1 MDFILE
7 NRTEKT
13 WISVNSDPTR
23 TETRKWTRTR
33 NREIPT
39 CNKYSFMAAYCLSTM
54 HVLWADLW
62 KCRLWPLQKKVRFV
76 GKSAQPNCALFRI
89 LFDVCSEF
97 LEDAANSINRSFIV
111 ATEPRNL
118 KGQSL
123 PALSIQTDKRRLFC
137 RPAPL
142 TGGYSTEGAISLRR
156 LNFILEQNIPSCFYK
171 EGTVQN
177 AMCIYK

>member
-1 MDFILE
+1 M
-7 NRTEKT
+7 
-13 WISVNSDPTR
+13 
-23 TETRKWTRTR
+23 
-33 NREIPT
+33 
-39 CNKYSFMAAYCLSTM
+39 
-54 HVLWADLW
+54 
-62 KCRLWPLQKKVRFV
+62 RFV

-177 AMCIYK
+177 AMCINKTKYASEIKITLFINTHIKRFVLYLLHRCMMLDFDPKLELCFRGYGTLCSCVIRFGNGVQLN